1 MRFSTV
7 LTALKAA
14 PRLGSTHFPPW
25 VFLASHF
32 RVENV
37 HVQKTGPH
45 AVQLLRKMPFLS
57 FTPLCREAE
66 CFIASVLCGGSSLG
80 PSVERRRWSR

>member
-45 AVQLLRKMPFLS
+45 AVQLFRKMPFLS
-57 FTPLCREAE
+57 FTPPPVSR
-66 CFIASVLCGGSSLG
+66 SGVLHRIGPVRRFEFGS
-80 PSVERRRWSR
+80 